1 MAHRALSSPGAPKP
15 IAPYSPGIDTGS
27 IVFVSGQI
35 GADPASGQLL
45 DGVEAQVQRVLEN
58 ITAILDSA
66 GLTLSDVAKTTI
78 FLADIAD
85 FDKVNAVYAKFFSDP
100 PPARSTFQVAA
111 LPRGAR
117 VEIEAIAVRPS
128 DAV

>member
-35 GADPASGQLL
+35 GADPSTGQLL
-45 DGVEAQVQRVLEN
+45 DGVEAQAERVLEN
-58 ITAILDSA
+58 IKAILDTA
-66 GLTLSDVAKTTI
+66 GLTLQDVAKTQI

-85 FDKVNAVYAKFFSDP
+85 FDKVNGVYARFFSDP
-100 PPARSTFQVAA
+100 PPARSTYQVAA
-111 LPRGAR
+111 LPRGAQ
-117 VEIEAIAVRPS
+117 VEIEAIAVRS
-128 DAV
+128 